1 MKRLLASTW
10 DMFLVRGIVAILFG
24 IATLLLPEIT
34 LVVLVVLFGAYAL
47 VDGVIR
53 SVLAFKNRKYDTDWW
68 LMLITGLVS
77 IAAGVLTFVWPGIT
91 AISLFYVI
99 VAWAIATGI
108 SEVIYAIRFRKVIE
122 GEWLLVLDGILSV
135 AFGIL
140 LIAQPI
146 AGALAVL
153 WMIGVY
159 AIAYGVILVVLAF
172 RLRNL
177 EAAGN
182 VQQPEQRPAHQ
193 S

>member
-1 MKRLLASTW
+1 MKHLLVSNW
-10 DMFLVRGIVAILFG
+10 DMFLVRGILAILFG
-24 IATLLLPEIT
+24 IATLLMPGIT
-34 LVVLVVLFGAYAL
+34 LIVLVSLFGAYAL
-47 VDGVIR
+47 VDGIILSIVAI
-53 SVLAFKNRKYDTDWW
+53 KDRKLNSDWW

-77 IAAGVLTFVWPGIT
+77 IAAGVVTFAWPEIT
-91 AISLFYVI
+91 TVSLFYVI
-99 VAWAIATGI
+99 VAWAIVTGI
-108 SEVIYAIRFRKVIE
+108 SEVIYAIRFRKEIE

-140 LIAQPI
+140 LIAQPV

-159 AIAYGVILVVLAF
+159 AIAYGALLVVLAF

-177 EAAGN
+177 EAKGN
-182 VQQPEQRPAHQ
+182 APQAEQRPAHQ